1 MQVTTGSLQVNAIP
15 VLVPGWK
22 LSLKAANKSPN
33 TITAYT
39 YATTQ
44 LEAFLRDA
52 GMPLAVD
59 KITREHIESFLV
71 HVRETRSASTAETRY
86 RGLRQFFN
94 WCEEEGEIDRSP
106 MAKMKP
112 PKVGTSEK
120 KVPETASLEAILKPL
135 RKAKVTEW
143 IDRRDA
149 AIISMFA
156 GTGLRLSELTN
167 LTIDDVDLERDKG
180 GLAKVTG
187 KGDKFR
193 VVSFRPDS
201 ANDLARW
208 LVARARY
215 LASHGKNPETEKP
228 LWIGL
233 KGNAMTGSGVRQMI
247 WKRSEAVGERIHPH
261 QLRHLF
267 ASEWLRAGKSESGLM
282 EIGGWASRQMIDTV
296 YARGN
301 RSERAI
307 EEHLRD

>member
-1 MQVTTGSLQVNAIP
+1 MQVMAGSVNEVA

-44 LEAFLRDA
+44 LDGFLRESA
-52 GMPLAVD
+52 MPLAVD
-59 KITREHIESFLV
+59 KIAREHIEAFLV

-86 RGLRQFFN
+86 RGLRQFFG
-94 WCEEEGEIDRSP
+94 WCVEEGEITTSP
-106 MAKMKP
+106 MANMKP
-112 PKVGTSEK
+112 PAVGTSEK
-120 KVPETASLEAILKPL
+120 KVPDTASLEAILKPL

-149 AIISMFA
+149 AIIALFA

-167 LTIDDVDLERDKG
+167 LTVHDIDLERDKG

-193 VVSFRPDS
+193 VVSFRPDT
-201 ANDLARW
+201 ANDLSRW

-215 LASHGKNPETEKP
+215 LASRGRDPEEFKP

-233 KGNAMTGSGVRQMI
+233 KGNALTTSGVRQMV
-247 WKRSEAVGERIHPH
+247 WNRSEAVGERIHPH

-267 ASEWLRAGKSESGLM
+267 ASEWLRSGKSESGLM
-282 EIGGWASRQMIDTV
+282 EIGGWASRAMIDNV

-301 RSERAI
+301 RSERTI

>member
-1 MQVTTGSLQVNAIP
+1 MQGSVNEIA

-22 LSLKAANKSPN
+22 LSLRAANKSQN
-33 TITAYT
+33 TIVAYT

-44 LEAFLRDA
+44 LEAFLRDT
-52 GMPLAVD
+52 GMPLEVD
-59 KITREHIESFLV
+59 KITREHIEAFLV
-71 HVRETRSASTAETRY
+71 HVRELTSASTAETRY
-86 RGLRQFFN
+86 RGLRQFFK
-94 WCEEEGEIDRSP
+94 WCEEEGEIDHSP
-106 MAKMKP
+106 MQNMKP
-112 PKVGTSEK
+112 PKVGVTEK
-120 KVPETASLEAILKPL
+120 RVPQTATLDSILKPL

-149 AIISMFA
+149 AIIALFA
-156 GTGLRLSELTN
+156 GSGLRLSELTN
-167 LTIDDVDLERDKG
+167 LTVDDIDLERDKG

-193 VVSFRPDS
+193 VVSFRADV
-201 ANDLARW
+201 ANDMGRW

-215 LASHGKNPETEKP
+215 LASRGKDPETFKP

-233 KGNAMTGSGVRQMI
+233 KGNALTTSGIRQMV
-247 WKRSEAVGERIHPH
+247 WSRSEAVGERIHPH

-282 EIGGWASRQMIDTV
+282 EIGGWASRQMIDNV